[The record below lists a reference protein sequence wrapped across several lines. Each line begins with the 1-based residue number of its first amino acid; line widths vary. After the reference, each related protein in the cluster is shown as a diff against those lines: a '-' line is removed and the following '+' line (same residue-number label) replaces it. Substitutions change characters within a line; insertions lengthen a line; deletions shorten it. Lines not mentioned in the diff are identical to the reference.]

1 MREIE
6 QRNFHSAVVSGPKV
20 IDQVATDQW
29 ANEYAKMSSVP
40 VISQQA
46 NFNEVSCFDYS
57 HCIKIKIRTFAQGS
71 QRLIFL
77 VDKITDY
84 V

>member
-6 QRNFHSAVVSGPKV
+6 QRNFHSAVSAGPKV
-20 IDQVATDQW
+20 IDQVANDQW
-29 ANEYAKMSSVP
+29 AKEYAKMSSVP

-46 NFNEVSCFDYS
+46 NFSEVSCFDCS
-57 HCIKIKIRTFAQGS
+57 HCIEIKIRTFARRS
-71 QRLIFL
+71 QRLILL